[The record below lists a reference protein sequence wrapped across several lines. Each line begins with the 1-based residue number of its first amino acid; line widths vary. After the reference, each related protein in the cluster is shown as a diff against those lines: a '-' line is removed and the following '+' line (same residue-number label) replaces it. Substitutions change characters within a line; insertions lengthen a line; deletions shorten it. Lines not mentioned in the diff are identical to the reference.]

1 MASKKETEQNI
12 ALLEATLQRMTNN
25 LKYPNRE
32 LLINTYKRLIKEL
45 KAELKPK
52 KTK

>member
-12 ALLEATLQRMTNN
+12 VLLETTLLRMTND

-32 LLINTYKRLIKEL
+32 LLINTYKRLIKEV
-45 KAELKPK
+45 KAELKPSK
-52 KTK
+52 AK

>member
-1 MASKKETEQNI
+1 MASKKEIEQNI
-12 ALLEATLQRMTNN
+12 VLLETTLLRMTNN

-45 KAELKPK
+45 KAELKPIK
-52 KTK
+52 AK

>member
-12 ALLEATLQRMTNN
+12 VLLEATLSRMTND

-45 KAELKPK
+45 KAELKPT